1 MDGALRY
8 SGRPSRKLYRQHLV
22 TQLPSGRRHSR
33 FRHRRPTNACPSGDA
48 TETRPAAKS
57 ASISPTSST
66 SSRRPDERS
75 RTRTRSPTSM
85 RPFRRGSTTRAARS
99 RPSSTAMRRSSRAC
113 SSRVKVSSVLGQ
125 VPRARS
131 RSPQTV
137 GHEAT
142 SVALQP
148 LKLCGQPLEPVS
160 RDHCFLHS
168 FAPSNREIDHAQTRP
183 SNRQSRSGRDTIFR
197 LASPRWRSDR
207 LPARPPG
214 EPSLQPRPQRSRIS
228 ANRRAS

>member
-113 SSRVKVSSVLGQ
+113 SSRASRYPAFLARFPTLAAA
-125 VPRARS
+125 PRKRS
-131 RSPQTV
+131 
-137 GHEAT
+137 AT
-142 SVALQP
+142 KQRPSLQP

-207 LPARPPG
+207 SPRDLPASLRSSRDLNVPG
-214 EPSLQPRPQRSRIS
+214 
-228 ANRRAS
+228 